1 MSKQGLAFWL
11 VFTYASRIPH
21 LTFLLSSMAPVPSD
35 PDQASNLTSGLT
47 SVLACMIPVLALVY
61 IGGVLWTLDYRNRR
75 QTPLNKTYSVG
86 SHRYAPIAYAFIVIT
101 SLVVIAIP
109 SWILLQ
115 YSLYHNSPNAEAQ
128 IGIRLVLFSACWT
141 SVTAATFTIFFVH
154 PKWSKH
160 PISSVGTQSIWVL
173 LTWTFWLASAAVL
186 NHAIPQLFDDE
197 TCQRLIYCG
206 HIRAVFAFS
215 VLEIGVFTAGMAT
228 MMWLAWRC
236 ARDVWYPSPIRSQ
249 TA

>member
-1 MSKQGLAFWL
+1 
-11 VFTYASRIPH
+11 
-21 LTFLLSSMAPVPSD
+21 MAPVPSD

-128 IGIRLVLFSACWT
+128 IGMRLVLFSACWT

-206 HIRAVFAFS
+206 HIRAVFGESFIRCISQPSRFWRCEPTMYEVEATRR
-215 VLEIGVFTAGMAT
+215 LTGVFTAGMAT